1 MSKDMKKLGSAS
13 VVSHPAW
20 AVPAARMTFAMVSWS
35 VDDILELRPTWTRD
49 DALRF
54 LAQHESHLRER
65 LIEHGWSVIET
76 LMGHS

>member
-1 MSKDMKKLGSAS
+1 
-13 VVSHPAW
+13 
-20 AVPAARMTFAMVSWS
+20 MTFAMVSWS
-35 VDDILELRPTWTRD
+35 VDDILELRPTWTSD
-49 DALRF
+49 EALRF